1 MKVAV
6 LKPDHLGDLVLA
18 APALTALQRRFSDL
32 TLLCHPES
40 AALAQHLFPR
50 LALRP
55 VLLPHLDRARRLD
68 LRARPL
74 AALRGQF
81 DLLICLRWDDHV
93 RVQLDDSG
101 LSYHAARTD
110 SLDVHVAVE
119 QREVIAPWTGPYDLL
134 TSYRYAFH
142 PPVQQRQ
149 LGSVGVCIAAGHP
162 LNAWPLNH
170 WLELAQRL
178 QRRGLSIVFI
188 GGPAETTRLRVLA
201 EAMATSTDH
210 SLRVLIGTSD
220 FARFL
225 HDVADTVDLVI
236 ASDSGTAHL
245 ASLVRP
251 VLSLFGGSPW
261 RRFAPL
267 GQDNAVITR
276 QLPCSPCPQFDRTL
290 LNTCQSR
297 ECLVNL
303 SPEQVESCLDAYL
316 DGKAHVR
323 PRLVHGAWLARSPWE
338 TCSSHSTRRTGAGH
352 LVTA

>member
-18 APALTALQRRFSDL
+18 APALAALQRQFADV
-32 TLLCHPES
+32 TLLCHPDS
-40 AALAQHLFPR
+40 AALARHLFPG

-55 VLLPHLDRARRLD
+55 VLLPHLDRTRHLD
-68 LRARPL
+68 LGARPL
-74 AALRGQF
+74 AALGGRF
-81 DLLICLRWDDHV
+81 DLLICLRWDEYLKA
-93 RVQLDDSG
+93 QLDDPG
-101 LSYHAARTD
+101 LSYHAAATD
-110 SLDVHVAVE
+110 CLDVHVTVE

-134 TSYRYAFH
+134 TSYRYTSQ
-142 PPVQQRQ
+142 PPLTRKRP
-149 LGSVGVCIAAGHP
+149 GSVGLCIAAGHS

-178 QRRGLSIVFI
+178 QRRGLSIVLI

-201 EAMATSTDH
+201 EAMAISKNR
-210 SLRVLIGTSD
+210 SPRVLLGDSD

-225 HDVADTVDLVI
+225 RDLAESVDLVI

-267 GQDNAVITR
+267 GPDNAVISR

-303 SPEQVESCLDAYL
+303 SPEQVEACLDSYRA
-316 DGKAHVR
+316 GKASVR
-323 PRLVHGAWLARSPWE
+323 PQLVHGAWLARSPWE
-338 TCSSHSTRRTGAGH
+338 TCSSHSIQRTGAGH
-352 LVTA
+352 LATA